1 MKKWKFNLIWYIKCL
16 KDIVIIYIMLFY
28 NKYGKLVQINRMDF
42 INDKLY
48 FEEIQKIKLNKLL
61 TNTEESNEYPI
72 ENMLIKKI
80 FN

>member
-1 MKKWKFNLIWYIKCL
+1 
-16 KDIVIIYIMLFY
+16 MLFY

-48 FEEIQKIKLNKLL
+48 FEAIQKNKLNKLL
-61 TNTEESNEYPI
+61 INKEESNEYPI
-72 ENMLIKKI
+72 ENILIKKI